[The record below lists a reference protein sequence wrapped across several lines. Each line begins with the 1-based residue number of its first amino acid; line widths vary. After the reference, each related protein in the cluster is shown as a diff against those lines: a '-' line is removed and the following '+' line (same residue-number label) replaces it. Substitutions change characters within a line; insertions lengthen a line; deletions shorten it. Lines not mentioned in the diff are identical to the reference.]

1 MHLLFI
7 NSVVSVDLILVPTE
21 YYNDITNYNC
31 NDLYFVSFKE
41 GQLMFSIFMNKRLA
55 KKFINILRLVHR

>member
-7 NSVVSVDLILVPTE
+7 NSVVSVDLILVRTE

-31 NDLYFVSFKE
+31 NDLYFVSFQE
-41 GQLMFSIFMNKRLA
+41 GQLMFSMFMNKRLA
-55 KKFINILRLVHR
+55 KKFINILRLVHH